1 MISYF
6 HYALTTEGASLRTFN
21 FEFICFSL
29 FALACVSNASFV
41 VASEKWTT
49 NIKFVCYLLSP
60 FEEGC
65 VS

>member
-49 NIKFVCYLLSP
+49 KYQIRLLLA
-60 FEEGC
+60 
-65 VS
+65 